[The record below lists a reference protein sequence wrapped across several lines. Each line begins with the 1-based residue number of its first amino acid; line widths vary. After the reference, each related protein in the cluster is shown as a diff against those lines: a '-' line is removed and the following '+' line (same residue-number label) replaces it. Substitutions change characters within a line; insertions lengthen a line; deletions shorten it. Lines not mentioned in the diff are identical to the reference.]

1 VLKEGHSWRWNWT
14 EGKCLYIICHQNE
27 SGVVFTGREAIERL
41 VGTFDHMQTGDCCV
55 LDWIEGEINV
65 FG

>member
-1 VLKEGHSWRWNWT
+1 
-14 EGKCLYIICHQNE
+14 LYIICHQKE